1 MTIKNASLVAALAQ
15 GASLM
20 ASLARVGQLAQYQQY
35 PMLVVAWVT
44 GIVTQATM
52 LTFLLTV
59 YMKTETGR

>member
-20 ASLARVGQLAQYQQY
+20 ASLARVGQLVQYQQY

-44 GIVTQATM
+44 GLATQATM
-52 LTFLLTV
+52 LAFLLTV
-59 YMKTETGR
+59 YLRTEAGR